1 MEKYLIVGFVA
12 LILVIVVWYTQV
24 SSGEGKD
31 PNTLKQSL
39 QKAFPDYTV
48 MEKNGTIMICE
59 INHRNELDELV
70 FIRVDR
76 NQEKNIRMFGKRATI
91 TYKKPPSLRE
101 IKKDVAAYLK

>member
-1 MEKYLIVGFVA
+1 MEKYFIVGLVA
-12 LILVIVVWYTQV
+12 LILIVEVWYTQV
-24 SSGEGKD
+24 SSGENKD

-39 QKAFPDYTV
+39 QKAFPQYSV
-48 MEKNGTIMICE
+48 IEKNGTIMICE
-59 INHRNELDELV
+59 INHRNEPDELV

-76 NQEKNIRMFGKRATI
+76 NQEKNVRMFGRRATI